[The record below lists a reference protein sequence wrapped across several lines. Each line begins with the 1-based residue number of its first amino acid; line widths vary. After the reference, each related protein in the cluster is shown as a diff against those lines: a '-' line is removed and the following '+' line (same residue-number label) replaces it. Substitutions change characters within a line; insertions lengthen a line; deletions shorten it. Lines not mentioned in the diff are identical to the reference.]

1 MRALTHLSLTGSLAA
16 ALVAFVGCSDYD
28 LKRNN
33 DAEGADTDGA
43 DTGRPG
49 DGPPGVS
56 ACDAASDPGTQS
68 VDINDECEVELQT
81 GSFTPVVEWSYGTS
95 AFCGPPAVGQIADTN
110 GSGDIDSDDL
120 PIILMYQNSKVV
132 ALYGDGSGVLWQTS
146 SNYGQDGGFAIGD
159 IDGDGWPDVVTASN
173 NSVCALEGET
183 GAQKWCASGLSS
195 SLDAYGYSYPAIA
208 DMDGDGLIEVTAG
221 DAILHGQTGALLGR
235 GGLGIGAARYSTG
248 TGYYGAISVP
258 VDLDGDGEMELVTGN
273 AAYTIDGALVW
284 ANGGWDGLVAV
295 ADFDGD
301 GQGEIVKT
309 TDGGIIGME
318 SDGTEVWGPVDF
330 AGSGVNAYA
339 ALGTPAIDDLDGDGT
354 PEITFA
360 AKDELIAMEW
370 GGSIMWRATISDS
383 SGAAGPVLFDF
394 EMDGYPEVLYADEG
408 SIRFFSGLDGAAK
421 YFSAEH
427 ESYTIL
433 ETPIVADVDGDDQVE
448 IVLGHCGTGGPSSY
462 GGLTVFGDAD
472 ESWPPGRKVWN
483 QHAYHITN
491 IDDLGTVPPP
501 QNNWDLYNNFRSGD
515 IGRPP
520 SEFWDL
526 RPEILD
532 VCEDECDAGVVYVA
546 ARVNNAGNIDV
557 PAGVQVTLRAG
568 PGGAVL
574 DTQTTT
580 EVIPAATTGELL
592 VFEADSGALGGYEPV
607 VTADEDSRGNNYL
620 FECDE
625 SNNTDTWLDAVCD

>member
-491 IDDLGTVPPP
+491 VDDDGGIPRNADT
-501 QNNWDLYNNFRSGD
+501 NWDSYNNFRS
-515 IGRPP
+515 
-520 SEFWDL
+520 SDL
-526 RPEILD
+526 HAAEGTSAPDLVPEILGT
-532 VCEDECDAGVVYVA
+532 CDENCAEGEYWIHARLRNEGVATARSGLDIVLLDADG
-546 ARVNNAGNIDV
+546 
-557 PAGVQVTLRAG
+557 
-568 PGGAVL
+568 
-574 DTQTTT
+574 
-580 EVIPAATTGELL
+580 GELDRLSWSDALRSGRSTASQRFVVDPSLLGDSFTL
-592 VFEADSGALGGYEPV
+592 VADPDDGLLECSEDNNEALWEGG
-607 VTADEDSRGNNYL
+607 
-620 FECDE
+620 
-625 SNNTDTWLDAVCD
+625 VCD